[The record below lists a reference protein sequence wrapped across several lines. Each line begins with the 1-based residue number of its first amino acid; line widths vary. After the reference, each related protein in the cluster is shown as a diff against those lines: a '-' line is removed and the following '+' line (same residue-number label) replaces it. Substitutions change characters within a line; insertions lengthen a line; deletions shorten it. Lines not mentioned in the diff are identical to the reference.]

1 MQCKEA
7 SVALTRVNLVVSF
20 ECHPHSKWFSYK
32 ACQVDPFILG
42 IIYLKDNAL
51 SSRSKTFDYINTICC
66 CSVWLFATLCTAT
79 RQAFLFFPISWS
91 LLRLMSIELMVPS
104 NHLILCRPLLLL
116 PPIFPSIGVFSN
128 ESALHIRWPKYWSF
142 SISLWLTL
150 WVIKTQI

>member
-20 ECHPHSKWFSYK
+20 GCSPHSKWFSCK

-51 SSRSKTFDYINTICC
+51 SSRSKTSDYINTICC

-79 RQAFLFFPISWS
+79 HQAFLFFPISWS
-91 LLRLMSIELMVPS
+91 LLRLMSIESMVPS
-104 NHLILCRPLLLL
+104 NHLILCHLLLFL
-116 PPIFPSIGVFSN
+116 HSVFPSRRVFSN
-128 ESALHIRWPKYWSF
+128 GLALHIKWPKYWNF
-142 SISLWLTL
+142 SISPSNE
-150 WVIKTQI
+150 